1 MKAQLKSTRIMLP
14 IILVILCI
22 SMPLAAADTT
32 KTINIASNIQ
42 FANTGYELKSYIV
55 DVSAIKNAKQIVI
68 HITGQ
73 GSSDPYLRYLLVK
86 VDGQIINARTLGGD
100 KPWSSYTA
108 LVKDQFDLRY
118 DVTNLV
124 KGKDS
129 VTVEIGLSTFTGS
142 WTVSAEFQ
150 AVLEESTTIPMPG
163 TEQESYTIKNSWL
176 AAAGGAI
183 LIATAYYIRQKEL
196 E

>member
-1 MKAQLKSTRIMLP
+1 
-14 IILVILCI
+14 
-22 SMPLAAADTT
+22 MPLAAADTT
-32 KTINIASNIQ
+32 KTINICSNIS
-42 FANTGYELKSYIV
+42 FANTGYELKSYII

-86 VDGQIINARTLGGD
+86 IDGQVINARTLSGD

-124 KGKDS
+124 KGKNS
-129 VTVEIGLSTFTGS
+129 VTVEIGLTTFTGS
-142 WTVSAEFQ
+142 WTINAEFQ
-150 AVLEESTTIPMPG
+150 AALEESTTIPLPSQ
-163 TEQESYTIKNSWL
+163 QEGYTIKNSWL
-176 AAAGGAI
+176 AAVGGII
-183 LIATAYYIRQKEL
+183 LIIAAYYIRQKEL